1 MASESF
7 LRISLF
13 SHFFNLLFMCN
24 ESTEIE
30 TLSYCGAT
38 FYRADFFLG
47 LNCSCL
53 IEFAAFRHRPPGFG
67 VLETMKQPQGEA
79 ISCAK
84 ANDGRVR

>member
-1 MASESF
+1 MVSESF
-7 LRISLF
+7 LRISLV
-13 SHFFNLLFMCN
+13 SHFLNLLFICN

-30 TLSYCGAT
+30 TFSYCGAT
-38 FYRADFFLG
+38 FYRADFFFR

-53 IEFAAFRHRPPGFG
+53 IGFAAFRHRPPGFG

>member
-1 MASESF
+1 
-7 LRISLF
+7 
-13 SHFFNLLFMCN
+13 MCN